1 MENLEAALQEALAA
15 DDMERAAQLARAKRD
30 RLLLDVDA
38 HGSIYRMEL
47 EEPTG
52 TSFSAWLPTLK
63 KLTGTSATPGQNTG
77 ASCWTCRSRRASP
90 PRLTGRK
97 SPRRNARNRRKW
109 LPLSNL
115 EIIDRLCRMLD
126 DAQQII
132 REQAQLLAM
141 HGIETSSGDLEEK
154 RTQLLKDIE
163 GSI

>member
-63 KLTGTSATPGQNTG
+63 KLTGTFSDAWAGY
-77 ASCWTCRSRRASP
+77 
-90 PRLTGRK
+90 
-97 SPRRNARNRRKW
+97 RRK
-109 LPLSNL
+109 LLDVPQQ
-115 EIIDRLCRMLD
+115 EGFPAQIDWPEKP
-126 DAQQII
+126 Q
-132 REQAQLLAM
+132 
-141 HGIETSSGDLEEK
+141 EERK
-154 RTQLLKDIE
+154 EPQE
-163 GSI
+163 VAAVE